1 MPHIA
6 IYFQFAFTR
15 STICLQQMRPRSNR
29 EMDFSATANHFEKLG
44 GPSELIYRFEA
55 AAAHRFQA
63 AAAYCEQ
70 ETFWRCRPTYMVATA
85 IESKRWMDGQLMYL
99 LNHWFM
105 VTPEKEAPVTGTT
118 LRTTGPVLTDSRQW
132 TPSVRICVTG

>member
-6 IYFQFAFTR
+6 TYFQFAFTR
-15 STICLQQMRPRSNR
+15 STICLQQMRPTSNR

-44 GPSELIYRFEA
+44 GPSELTY
-55 AAAHRFQA
+55 RFQA

-70 ETFWRCRPTYMVATA
+70 ETFWRCRPTDMVATA

-105 VTPEKEAPVTGTT
+105 STPEKAAPVSGTT

-132 TPSVRICVTG
+132 TPSILICVTG